1 MEKNLAILIADLSG
15 YTALTEAHGATSAA
29 DLIEKFLKIVQ
40 DSLVGDSHLH
50 QRRGDE
56 VMVISES
63 PDNLLS
69 TALLLLKNSAKEHN
83 FLLLHG
89 GLHYGPVL
97 KRDEEYF
104 GSVINFTARI
114 AAKANAGAFCC
125 SREFRDAI
133 TNPKLC
139 ALEPMGTHELKNI
152 MEEKEIFQV
161 ISDQIKFLTID
172 PVCRMLILSEQKAIP
187 HPDEADVFFCS
198 ENCLHLYETNKMK
211 KSQADFT

>member
-29 DLIEKFLKIVQ
+29 DLIEKFLKIVR
-40 DSLVGDSHLH
+40 DSLVGDSHFH

-69 TALLLLKNSAKEHN
+69 TALLLLRNSANEHN

-97 KRDEEYF
+97 KRDDEYF

-114 AAKANAGAFCC
+114 AAKANAGTFCC

-139 ALEPMGTHELKNI
+139 ALEAMGTHELKNI
-152 MEEKEIFQV
+152 MEEKEIFRVIADQV
-161 ISDQIKFLTID
+161 NFLTID
-172 PVCRMLILSEQKAIP
+172 PVCRMLLLSEQKAIP
-187 HPDEADVFFCS
+187 HPDEPDVFFCS

-211 KSQADFT
+211 KNQADFT